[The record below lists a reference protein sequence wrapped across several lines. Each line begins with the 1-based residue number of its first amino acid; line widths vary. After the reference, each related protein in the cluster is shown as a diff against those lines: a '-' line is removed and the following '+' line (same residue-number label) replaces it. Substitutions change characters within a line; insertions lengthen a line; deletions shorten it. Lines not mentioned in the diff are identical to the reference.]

1 MKKCEL
7 LNLSIGTKLISK
19 KDESI
24 HEVLEVTENYVQL
37 GEKAYTKSTI
47 QRWYNI
53 YTEPV
58 VEEKPVETKI
68 EIIEPKY
75 NEQQIITDTKH
86 LENYFIKRII
96 PRNYVNKD
104 EMFYEYTLINMHNN
118 EEIIVA
124 ESIIEEVFVL
134 TTNEWNEKV
143 QQAHKPVEE
152 KPVKEKIEKNLGAL
166 SVSIDEILNYV
177 ESMNCETKQNS
188 NHIAVKKMGK
198 NLMEIYPT
206 KRRGISVV
214 VRQTIL
220 SDEEKAQYDV
230 KIVGSGTFVLDCR
243 FRITSME
250 QFKNVLGQTM

>member
-1 MKKCEL
+1 MKKSEL

-37 GEKAYTKSTI
+37 GEKAYSKSTI

-53 YTEPV
+53 YSEPV

-68 EIIEPKY
+68 EIIEPIY

-86 LENYFIKRII
+86 LVNYFVKRII
-96 PRNYVNKD
+96 PRTNSEGNM
-104 EMFYEYTLINMHNN
+104 EYEYTLIDMFNN
-118 EEIIVA
+118 DEIVVA
-124 ESIIEEVFVL
+124 EPLIKAYFVL

-152 KPVKEKIEKNLGAL
+152 KPVEKIEKNLGAL

-177 ESMNCETKQNS
+177 ESMNCDTKQNS

-220 SDEEKAQYDV
+220 SDEEKAQYEA
-230 KIVGSGTFVLDCR
+230 KIVGSGTYVLDCR

-250 QFKNVLGQTM
+250 QFRNVLGQTM

>member
-1 MKKCEL
+1 MKKSEL

-58 VEEKPVETKI
+58 VEEKPVERKI
-68 EIIEPKY
+68 EIIEPIY

-86 LENYFIKRII
+86 LENYFVKRII
-96 PRNYVNKD
+96 PRTNIEGNM
-104 EMFYEYTLINMHNN
+104 EYEYTLVNMHNN

-124 ESIIEEVFVL
+124 EVTIEAFFVL